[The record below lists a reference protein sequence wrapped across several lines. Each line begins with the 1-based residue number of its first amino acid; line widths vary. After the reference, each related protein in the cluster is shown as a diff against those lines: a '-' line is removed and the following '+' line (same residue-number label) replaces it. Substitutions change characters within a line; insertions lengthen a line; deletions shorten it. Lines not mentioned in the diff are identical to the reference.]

1 MDLNDIPQD
10 DSRIF
15 RGQKKIIYATQNGHY
30 QASTS
35 TGWQTE
41 EFATQ
46 QAVEALKQQTE
57 QALQAVKNGQKS
69 VLYYLMYKYRFDEQS
84 LAQATGFWQWQIK
97 RHFRPEVWET
107 LSQKK
112 LGKYADVFG
121 IEMEYFKN
129 FVSHSSLA

>member
-1 MDLNDIPQD
+1 MELNEIPQD

-30 QASTS
+30 QPSTS

-41 EFATQ
+41 EFATH
-46 QAVEALKQQTE
+46 QAVDALNELTE
-57 QALQAVKNGQKS
+57 QALQTVKKGEKS

-97 RHFRPEVWET
+97 RHFRPEVWNN
-107 LSQKK
+107 LPIKK
-112 LGKYADVFG
+112 LAKYAETFG
-121 IEMEYFKN
+121 ISINNIWALPEEI
-129 FVSHSSLA
+129 

>member
-1 MDLNDIPQD
+1 MELNEIPQD

-30 QASTS
+30 QPSTS

-41 EFATQ
+41 EFATH
-46 QAVEALKQQTE
+46 QAVDALNELTE
-57 QALQAVKNGQKS
+57 QALQAVKKGEKS

-97 RHFRPEVWET
+97 RHFRPEIWEK

-112 LGKYADVFG
+112 LEKYARVFG
-121 IEMEYFKN
+121 AEIECFILVK
-129 FVSHSSLA
+129 

>member
-1 MDLNDIPQD
+1 MELNEIPQD

-30 QASTS
+30 QPSTS

-41 EFATQ
+41 EFATH
-46 QAVEALKQQTE
+46 QAVDTLNELTE
-57 QALQAVKNGQKS
+57 QALQAVKKGEKS

-97 RHFRPEVWET
+97 RHFRPEIWEK

-112 LGKYADVFG
+112 LEKYARVFG
-121 IEMEYFKN
+121 AEIECFILVK
-129 FVSHSSLA
+129 